1 MVRCV
6 PVEQVRQVQEVMN
19 TDPDKPIDAALDK
32 VLRAS
37 GSRLD
42 NYTMPKT
49 REAMREAMREVLR
62 AAWVEGS
69 NAGWKAAR
77 GEE

>member
-1 MVRCV
+1 MTH
-6 PVEQVRQVQEVMN
+6 EKVQQAMN
-19 TDPDKPIDAALDK
+19 TDPDKPIDEALDK
-32 VLRAS
+32 VLRAA

-49 REAMREAMREVLR
+49 REAMREAMREVMR

-69 NAGWKAAR
+69 DAGWKAAR
-77 GEE
+77 GKV